1 MPVVVMV
8 NSLMVIM
15 TVVIHYEMLSALS
28 KLLPKIK
35 VFRRARVAVGLLG
48 ALVAHSIEIWLYAL
62 AYYALIQ
69 VGGYGSLA
77 GVTSQ
82 SVMDCV
88 YLSFT
93 TYSSLGYGDIYPVG
107 ALRFVSGLEALVG
120 LIMITWTAS
129 FVYLEMEKFWE
140 RP

>member
-1 MPVVVMV
+1 MSVIVLVNSIMVVV
-8 NSLMVIM
+8 
-15 TVVIHYEMLSALS
+15 TVAIHYEMLSALS
-28 KLLPKIK
+28 RILPKIK
-35 VFRRARVAVGLLG
+35 VFRRVRVAIGLLG

-62 AYYALIQ
+62 VYYALIH

-77 GVTSQ
+77 GETGQ
-82 SVMDCV
+82 SIMDCV

-107 ALRFVSGLEALVG
+107 TLRFVSGLEALVG